1 MLTIARKCR
10 YKWHL
15 VENRV
20 GANIYRDQ
28 KIRGGFDPPPP
39 HHQYFTTVIAK
50 LDQDDIDTL
59 L

>member
-10 YKWHL
+10 YKWNL
-15 VENRV
+15 VEIRV

-28 KIRGGFDPPPP
+28 KIRGGFDPPPS

-50 LDQDDIDTL
+50 LDQDEIDTL